1 MSIINKINNILN
13 ESGIRNIR
21 RISKEYKEAIIYFHV
36 DLDGVTSAIGMKQY
50 LKGYGIKTKNAVPIQ
65 YGAQEYAIP
74 KPKGKIM
81 HVLVD
86 FAMGKPIMN
95 IHLDHHD
102 TQRGV
107 EKGVSTSF
115 VKSPSNAA
123 YISQTL
129 SQSDLFPPQD
139 AKMINTIDSA
149 DFAKQ
154 GITVADVMSAE
165 YSGTGDV
172 IKDNKKMAL
181 VVNTLL
187 LAYKNKTD
195 FLKEIVMKANPSL
208 KSMYVNIMKLIK
220 DKKYPLPK
228 EVAAGKE
235 MYVQQQQGSM
245 KPSGSKIIALK
256 SGESVIWGNTI
267 VQYGGGKMFRPVKY
281 DRYTPFKNY
290 PHAHY
295 LIIGWPMGLLQIS
308 KNPFKSEK
316 NPYNLSKIA
325 DEVLKKF
332 EGKLKKRRVPLAYI
346 KMLFDRDASKTMAK
360 TLKDRGFEIPK
371 EQIANDIFGFT
382 FKDFNALYAKHA
394 IGIKGNDIES
404 IMHKPYDHLSDEEKK
419 PLWNITITLW
429 DIVRETKG
437 GHKDITNIPN
447 LNFYGKGYVDALLKK
462 MMFVAAKEMKDK
474 ELKK

>member
-1 MSIINKINNILN
+1 
-13 ESGIRNIR
+13 
-21 RISKEYKEAIIYFHV
+21 
-36 DLDGVTSAIGMKQY
+36 MKTY
-50 LKGYGIKTKNAVPIQ
+50 LKRYGIKVKDAVPVQ
-65 YGAQEYAIP
+65 YGGEQYAIP
-74 KPKGKIM
+74 KPKNKVL

-86 FAMGKPIMN
+86 FAHGNPIMH
-95 IHLDHHD
+95 IHTDHHD

-107 EKGVSTSF
+107 EKGASTSF

-129 SQSDLFPPQD
+129 SPSDLFPPQD

-154 GITVADVMSAE
+154 GITVGDVMSAE

-187 LAYKNKTD
+187 LALKNKTD
-195 FLKEIVMKANPSL
+195 FLRDIVLNSNSSL
-208 KSMYVNIMKLIK
+208 KSMYVNIIKIMK

-228 EVAAGKE
+228 EIAAGKE
-235 MYVQQQQGSM
+235 IYAQQQKELM
-245 KPSGSKIIALK
+245 KPSGSKITALK

-267 VQYGGGKMFRPVKY
+267 VQYGGGKMFGPAKY

-295 LIIGWPMGLLQIS
+295 LVIGWAMGLLQIS
-308 KNPFKSEK
+308 KNPFKSAK
-316 NPYNLSKIA
+316 NLHDLGKVGKDI
-325 DEVLKKF
+325 LKKF
-332 EGKLKKRRVPLAYI
+332 EGKMKRKEVPLAYI

-360 TLKDRGFEIPK
+360 RLKDRGFDVPK

-382 FKDFNALYAKHA
+382 FKDFNALYAKKA
-394 IGIKGNDIES
+394 KGARRSDIET
-404 IMHKPYDHLSDEEKK
+404 IMNKPYDHLSDEERKS
-419 PLWNITITLW
+419 LWNITITLW
-429 DIVRETKG
+429 DIVNETSG
-437 GHKDITNIPN
+437 GHKDITNISG
-447 LNFYGKGYVDALLKK
+447 LNFWGKGYVDELLKK

-474 ELKK
+474 ELKE